1 MLLNI
6 SVYLQNL
13 LFSDIG
19 ENAALKV
26 VDFGFARLLSDES
39 KMLTTPCYTLTYAA
53 PEVLSTR
60 HDGGYTEACDLW
72 SIGVILVS
80 PVGGEWVEFQEEDL
94 GVEWMKLNIEVG
106 VEQGNMRAV
115 TCCLGILCCEWY
127 FTQDLGP
134 PIATLCP

>member
-1 MLLNI
+1 MPRQGMYVILNNFI
-6 SVYLQNL
+6 GHSHQHSYMSSRMVYHLIRNFLCIKFCTYYGVCVYVSQNL

-19 ENAALKV
+19 ENAVLKV

-60 HDGGYTEACDLW
+60 HNGGYTEACDLW

-80 PVGGEWVEFQEEDL
+80 LTGTRGRGREGRE
-94 GVEWMKLNIEVG
+94 KEV
-106 VEQGNMRAV
+106 
-115 TCCLGILCCEWY
+115 I
-127 FTQDLGP
+127 
-134 PIATLCP
+134 